1 MDRGAWRATV
11 HGVKRSWT
19 RLSDS
24 HTHTHSV
31 IPLRILLTE
40 SKSVTLL
47 KNIYIYICFHLLLN
61 MLTSFAKGR
70 GKTKSRDNRLP
81 AHLGTRLDENRKGF
95 TYSAISYQDHKPET
109 ILNFR

>member
-1 MDRGAWRATV
+1 
-11 HGVKRSWT
+11 
-19 RLSDS
+19 
-24 HTHTHSV
+24 
-31 IPLRILLTE
+31 
-40 SKSVTLL
+40 
-47 KNIYIYICFHLLLN
+47 

-95 TYSAISYQDHKPET
+95 AYSAISYQDHKPET